1 MKTIFFDLDGTLT
14 NLSDWPSLKLL
25 IPRKKLFILRQK
37 YQFGLI
43 TASKTPEAMRSLKKL
58 GIAVLFEKSLIITS
72 DICPETK
79 ITGAPFKLA
88 KSKVKDIAAMI
99 GDSEGD
105 KIGSSKANLQFIPV
119 SELSVEAFY

>member
-14 NLSDWPSLKLL
+14 NLSEWPDLKLL
-25 IPRKKLFILRQK
+25 IPQKKLFILRQN

-43 TASKTPEAMRSLKKL
+43 TASKTPEAMRSLEKL

-72 DICPETK
+72 DICPEPK
-79 ITGAPFKLA
+79 ITGAPFEFA
-88 KSKVKDIAAMI
+88 KSKVKDIVAII

-105 KIGSSKANLQFIPV
+105 KIGSAKANLQFILA